1 MTGSLAVPEAGRPAG
16 IGRPAAATTP
26 TIQITKTATAMLR
39 ICRKYF
45 SLGVSTGLELGGD
58 VDATS

>member
-1 MTGSLAVPEAGRPAG
+1 MTGSLAVPEAGWPAG

-26 TIQITKTATAMLR
+26 TIQIMKTATTTLR
-39 ICRKYF
+39 IYRKYF

-58 VDATS
+58 VGATS